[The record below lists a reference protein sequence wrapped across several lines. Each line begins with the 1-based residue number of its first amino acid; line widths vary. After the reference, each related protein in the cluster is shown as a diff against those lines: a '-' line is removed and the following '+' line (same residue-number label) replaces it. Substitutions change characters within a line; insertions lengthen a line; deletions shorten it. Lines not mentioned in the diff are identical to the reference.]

1 MGTPVHLDGEG
12 VLVLLVLVT
21 GSVIVGVVAGLA
33 VRSWPAADPAAD
45 ISGSLGRQLQQ
56 RRHLRFLRARFDP
69 ATATGL
75 ALTVASTCVVVGGV
89 VAGLLFSVVRSRGV
103 LGVDTAVANW
113 AAAHATSLSTTLL
126 RALTWVGSTT
136 VAVGMAVVV
145 GALEWRRIR
154 SRSMWLFLSL
164 VVVGQLVIANL
175 IKLGVQRARPT
186 IDPLASFSGSSFP
199 SGHSVAAASC
209 YAAIAL
215 VMSRGRTP
223 RTRAA
228 LAGLAAGIAAAVGMS
243 RMLLGVHWFTDVIA
257 GLAVGWAWFALCAIA
272 TGGRLLRFG
281 TTVETPMPVDG
292 RANRLLARRG

>member
-1 MGTPVHLDGEG
+1 
-12 VLVLLVLVT
+12 LVLLVLVT
-21 GSVIVGVVAGLA
+21 GSVIVGVLAGLA

-45 ISGSLGRQLQQ
+45 ISRSLGRQLQQ
-56 RRHLRFLRARFDP
+56 RRRLRFLRARFDP

-89 VAGLLFSVVRSRGV
+89 VAGVLFSVVRSRGV
-103 LGVDTAVANW
+103 LGVDMAVANW

-136 VAVGMAVVV
+136 VVVGMAVVV

-154 SRSMWLFLSL
+154 SRSTWLFLSL

-199 SGHSVAAASC
+199 SGHSVAAAAC

-228 LAGLAAGIAAAVGMS
+228 LAGLAAGIAAGVGMS

-281 TTVETPMPVDG
+281 TTVETPMPLDA
-292 RANRLLARRG
+292 RANRLPARRG